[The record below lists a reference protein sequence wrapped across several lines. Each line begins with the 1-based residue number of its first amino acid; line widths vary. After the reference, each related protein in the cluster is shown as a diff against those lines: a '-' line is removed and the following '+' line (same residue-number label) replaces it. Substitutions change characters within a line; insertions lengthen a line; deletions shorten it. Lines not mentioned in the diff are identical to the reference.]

1 MSFAYVAKK
10 LLHIGCLYLGIAVMI
25 EFNADHR
32 LVNNAYLVYVLVL
45 ELYISTTFFAA
56 RCDV

>member
-32 LVNNAYLVYVLVL
+32 LVNNAYLVLC
-45 ELYISTTFFAA
+45 TCA
-56 RCDV
+56 